1 MTKFLLTSFA
11 VCLLLSASMLNGESK
26 NMADYTL
33 RLRIFSKDAT
43 TFYYM
48 RNVQESK
55 GDGRADLFEGD
66 DVHGVDFNYACDE
79 KFKASFA
86 FETYPAKWKKPG
98 QVLTVLLPVFGKAN
112 TYFTCNFNTAVRD
125 TVYVRNQGGMSEE
138 PAERYKLW
146 MVKNDYD
153 PVHGKNTPRHL
164 TAQEKA
170 EQNGPPP
177 ATAATPAAASA
188 PAPASAPTQ

>member
-1 MTKFLLTSFA
+1 
-11 VCLLLSASMLNGESK
+11 MLNGESK

-43 TFYYM
+43 TFYSN
-48 RNVQESK
+48 RILEESK
-55 GDGRADLFEGD
+55 GDGRGNLFEGD
-66 DVHGVDFNYACDE
+66 GVIGVDFNFACDE

-86 FETYPAKWKKPG
+86 YETYPARWKKPG

-112 TYFTCNFNTAVRD
+112 TYFTCNFNTAVRN
-125 TVYVRNQGGMSEE
+125 TAYVRNNGRMSEE
-138 PAERYKLW
+138 PPEGYKAW
-146 MVKNDYD
+146 MVKHDYD
-153 PVHGKNTPRHL
+153 PVHGKNTPRNL

-177 ATAATPAAASA
+177 AATATPTT
-188 PAPASAPTQ
+188 PPAPTQ